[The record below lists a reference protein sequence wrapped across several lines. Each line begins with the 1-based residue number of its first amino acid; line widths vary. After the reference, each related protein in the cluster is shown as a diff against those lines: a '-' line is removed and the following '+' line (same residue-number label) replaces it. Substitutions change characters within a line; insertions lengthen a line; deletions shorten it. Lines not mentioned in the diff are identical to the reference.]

1 MSMLNRYL
9 LLRIVLYTGMV
20 LAIVVGA
27 ENASAS
33 DLSYCRHRYG
43 PSLADTVRGVNGTPC
58 GIECTARH
66 DARLAKIHRCVAM
79 RAQARRHG

>member
-1 MSMLNRYL
+1 MSKLNRYL
-9 LLRIVLYTGMV
+9 LPRVVLCTGMA
-20 LAIVVGA
+20 LAVVAGS
-27 ENASAS
+27 EIASAN

-66 DARLAKIHRCVAM
+66 DARWAKIRHCVAM
-79 RAQARRHG
+79 RAQARHHG